1 MRQNKKE
8 NKNKRKNEEWL
19 RKARHASSVKDI
31 AHVIETMQFHRIFGL
46 VDEQEVWDKLLI
58 LDEMYRRVFFIQE
71 EKFRMQLK
79 EKHGAEY
86 TIKPGR
92 QYGRGNPAKKAANDT
107 SEASWQ

>member
-1 MRQNKKE
+1 MRHNNKD
-8 NKNKRKNEEWL
+8 NKNKRKNEDL
-19 RKARHASSVKDI
+19 IRKARRSSSEKDI
-31 AHVIETMQFHRIFGL
+31 APVIETMQFHRIFGL

-86 TIKPGR
+86 TI
-92 QYGRGNPAKKAANDT
+92 
-107 SEASWQ
+107 

>member
-58 LDEMYRRVFFIQE
+58 LDEMYLRVFFIQE

-79 EKHGAEY
+79 EKHAVILEKQHFLRSFLCFCSGVC
-86 TIKPGR
+86 
-92 QYGRGNPAKKAANDT
+92 
-107 SEASWQ
+107 SE

>member
-8 NKNKRKNEEWL
+8 NKNKRKNEEWIQ
-19 RKARHASSVKDI
+19 KARHASSVKDI

-46 VDEQEVWDKLLI
+46 IDEQEVWDK
-58 LDEMYRRVFFIQE
+58 MYRRVFFIQE

-86 TIKPGR
+86 TI
-92 QYGRGNPAKKAANDT
+92 
-107 SEASWQ
+107 

>member
-58 LDEMYRRVFFIQE
+58 LDEMYRRRKVS
-71 EKFRMQLK
+71 
-79 EKHGAEY
+79 HA
-86 TIKPGR
+86 IKGETWSR
-92 QYGRGNPAKKAANDT
+92 VYDLTGQVVRKR
-107 SEASWQ
+107 

>member
-58 LDEMYRRVFFIQE
+58 LDEMYRRVFFYSGR
-71 EKFRMQLK
+71 KVS
-79 EKHGAEY
+79 HA
-86 TIKPGR
+86 IKGETWSR
-92 QYGRGNPAKKAANDT
+92 VYNLTGQVVRKR
-107 SEASWQ
+107 

>member
-8 NKNKRKNEEWL
+8 NKNKRKNEEWIQ
-19 RKARHASSVKDI
+19 KARHASSVKDI

-71 EKFRMQLK
+71 EKFRITVWVCLGQIW
-79 EKHGAEY
+79 
-86 TIKPGR
+86 IKLLR
-92 QYGRGNPAKKAANDT
+92 LNRIRL
-107 SEASWQ
+107 

>member
-1 MRQNKKE
+1 MLLKLCN
-8 NKNKRKNEEWL
+8 
-19 RKARHASSVKDI
+19 
-31 AHVIETMQFHRIFGL
+31 FYRIFGL

-86 TIKPGR
+86 TI
-92 QYGRGNPAKKAANDT
+92 
-107 SEASWQ
+107 

>member
-1 MRQNKKE
+1 MPEEREMYETEQNG
-8 NKNKRKNEEWL
+8 EWIQ
-19 RKARHASSVKDI
+19 KARHASSVKDI

-86 TIKPGR
+86 TI
-92 QYGRGNPAKKAANDT
+92 
-107 SEASWQ
+107 

>member
-8 NKNKRKNEEWL
+8 NKNKRKNEEWIQ
-19 RKARHASSVKDI
+19 KARHASSVKDI

-71 EKFRMQLK
+71 ESF
-79 EKHGAEY
+79 AA
-86 TIKPGR
+86 IKGETWSR
-92 QYGRGNPAKKAANDT
+92 VYDLTGQVVRKR
-107 SEASWQ
+107 

>member
-46 VDEQEVWDKLLI
+46 VDIYMYVLI
-58 LDEMYRRVFFIQE
+58 ALE
-71 EKFRMQLK
+71 E
-79 EKHGAEY
+79 
-86 TIKPGR
+86 IPGLF
-92 QYGRGNPAKKAANDT
+92 YVVGIAFYALENA
-107 SEASWQ
+107 

>member
-19 RKARHASSVKDI
+19 RNARHASSVKDI
-31 AHVIETMQFHRIFGL
+31 AHVIETMQFGL

-86 TIKPGR
+86 TI
-92 QYGRGNPAKKAANDT
+92 
-107 SEASWQ
+107 

>member
-8 NKNKRKNEEWL
+8 NKNKRKNEEWIQ
-19 RKARHASSVKDI
+19 KARHASSVKDI

-46 VDEQEVWDKLLI
+46 IDEQEVW
-58 LDEMYRRVFFIQE
+58 DEMYRRVFFIQE

-86 TIKPGR
+86 TI
-92 QYGRGNPAKKAANDT
+92 
-107 SEASWQ
+107 

>member
-8 NKNKRKNEEWL
+8 HKNKRKNEEWIQ
-19 RKARHASSVKDI
+19 KARHASSVKDI

-86 TIKPGR
+86 TI
-92 QYGRGNPAKKAANDT
+92 
-107 SEASWQ
+107 